1 MVQEA
6 AGIAGSS
13 QVAACSWGCKEQIE
27 QQAAVG
33 CKKQP
38 GCKKLGL
45 QEANSAASSCG
56 LQEASRLQQAAVGCK
71 KLELQEATRVQHAAG
86 VAGSK
91 QGARSSWDCKEQ
103 TVQQAAVGCRKQ
115 QWCCIQLGLQEA
127 TRVLHAT
134 GVARS
139 K

>member
-71 KLELQEATRVQHAAG
+71 KLELQEATRVQHATG

-91 QGARSSWDCKEQ
+91 WCKKQLGLQEANS
-103 TVQQAAVGCRKQ
+103 AASNWGCRKQ
-115 QWCCIQLGLQEA
+115 QWCCMQLGL
-127 TRVLHAT
+127 
-134 GVARS
+134 
-139 K
+139 

>member
-1 MVQEA
+1 MQ
-6 AGIAGSS
+6 
-13 QVAACSWGCKEQIE
+13 
-27 QQAAVG
+27 
-33 CKKQP
+33 
-38 GCKKLGL
+38 LGL

-56 LQEASRLQQAAVGCK
+56 LQEASR
-71 KLELQEATRVQHAAG
+71 VQHATG